1 MHENVA
7 KLTLN
12 NLTFIYQAVWPDLV
26 KFRNFGN
33 FWETLGILKG
43 LFSIWQKFVPNL
55 LIFLSNWANILCC

>member
-26 KFRNFGN
+26 KFRNFGK
-33 FWETLGILKG
+33 FLRDFGDFKG
-43 LFSIWQKFVPNL
+43 SI
-55 LIFLSNWANILCC
+55 